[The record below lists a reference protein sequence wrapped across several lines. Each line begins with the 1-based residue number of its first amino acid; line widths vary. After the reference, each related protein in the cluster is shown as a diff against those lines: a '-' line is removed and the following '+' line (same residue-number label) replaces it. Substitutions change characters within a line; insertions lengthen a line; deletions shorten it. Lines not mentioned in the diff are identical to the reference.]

1 MNDRQREVHAAMAA
15 INKAWREGEPLAMA
29 GMLHAGIVMVMPGFS
44 GTVTGRQA
52 LLDGFVEFCSNAR
65 VVEYEESDEQ
75 IQVID
80 DLAVLT
86 FRFAM
91 VYERPGYRARSKG
104 RDMWVFR
111 SIGGKWL
118 ALWRTMMELEETRET
133 PP

>member
-1 MNDRQREVHAAMAA
+1 LVQPVLTPVQHCGKIPRLLVARID
-15 INKAWREGEPLAMA
+15 
-29 GMLHAGIVMVMPGFS
+29 
-44 GTVTGRQA
+44 RQA

-91 VYERPGYRARSKG
+91 VYERTNYRARSTG